1 MNIGQWRLQLPT
13 QQQSTPILSGTDQT
27 AALFAK
33 LLANKKS
40 RATLPYAGL
49 QAAANLQHTQL
60 GNQYYGPQAMAHI
73 GLEGAQANEANQ
85 NARGQ
90 GITNQYLPQTLQAK
104 IGQIMAM
111 TNFYNMGGGHMSEP
125 QKNNFALQFQIH
137 KAYPNMPTNDI
148 ADAASQLLLGKNSFS
163 DGRPLPPI
171 TGQMMGI
178 LNEVAQKN
186 TTGAINNQRYFAQN
200 LDALFKK
207 TNPLIQGATRFA
219 GALGKAKGSLA
230 AAKASLGKNTQ
241 DYSDYI
247 KFTRQALPQLASE
260 LSRMEGMHGTD
271 KQKLAAYK
279 SLNPVALDVNPA
291 LAMDEYNY
299 MKELSSSIQD
309 QLNKGAYQVYNSGA
323 NEGDQGNNPMSSSS
337 VSQAPSAPQ
346 VGDVVKGYTYL
357 GGPPGNKSSWRK
369 N

>member
-13 QQQSTPILSGTDQT
+13 QQQSSPIMSGANQS

-40 RATLPYAGL
+40 RATLPYAGP

-73 GLEGAQANEANQ
+73 SLEGAQANEANQ
-85 NARGQ
+85 TARGQ

-111 TNFYNMGGGHMSEP
+111 TNYYNMGGGHMNEP

-137 KAYPNMPTNDI
+137 KDYPNLSTGDVS
-148 ADAASQLLLGKNSFS
+148 DAASQLLLGKNNFS

-178 LNEVAQKN
+178 LNKSAKDN
-186 TTGAINNQRYFAQN
+186 TTANVANQRTFARN

-207 TNPLIQGATRFA
+207 TDPLMPGATRFA
-219 GALGKAKGSLA
+219 GVLGKFKGKLD
-230 AAKASLGKNTQ
+230 AAKASLGTNTK
-241 DYSDYI
+241 DYSDYM
-247 KFTRQALPQLASE
+247 KFTRNALPQLASE

-271 KQKLAAYK
+271 KQKLAAYQ
-279 SLNPVALDVNPA
+279 SLNPISLDTNPA
-291 LAMDEYNY
+291 LGMDMYNY
-299 MKELSSSIQD
+299 MKDLTSSIED
-309 QLNKGAYQVYNSGA
+309 QLNKSAYQIYNPGANSG
-323 NEGDQGNNPMSSSS
+323 GDSSNTSGSSASSNSS
-337 VSQAPSAPQ
+337 VSSNQPVAFVWQ
-346 VGDVVKGYTYL
+346 NGKLVKA
-357 GGPPGNKSSWRK
+357 S
-369 N
+369 